1 MPDGKS
7 KRLRGDAQS
16 GCSAPFQGGTG
27 GGCLAASQR
36 LESTLRARA
45 AAAGAYFFALVMI
58 DFLSPAVFACPLN
71 LMAERA
77 ERESKMGNLPRRLP

>member
-1 MPDGKS
+1 
-7 KRLRGDAQS
+7 
-16 GCSAPFQGGTG
+16 
-27 GGCLAASQR
+27 
-36 LESTLRARA
+36 LRARA